1 MGQPVPNVKDNVSRD
16 ILSRYLHDYV
26 MAVSLKQYKE
36 AFCARLKGA
45 RKSSGYTQVEIA
57 KLLGISRDNYAKY
70 ETRSLL
76 RHDLIPAVARITG
89 HDTWFLLTGQSRRDA
104 LVQKRRNSKAAA
116 RRPKSRLKS
125 I

>member
-45 RKSSGYTQVEIA
+45 RKSAGYTQAGIA
-57 KLLGISRDNYAKY
+57 ALLGISRDNYAKY

-89 HDTWFLLTGQSRRDA
+89 HDTWFLLTGQSHRDA
-104 LVQKRRNSKAAA
+104 SAQRHRNAKATV
-116 RRPKSRLKS
+116 RRPVSNLKS